1 MNELWYATPFNE
13 VDAKDIGGKADKF
26 AKTCMRLEKN
36 LDPNPI
42 QMKLKA
48 LVDTFKEAMPIVS
61 AMRNDKLTEGHWGQI
76 KALIQ
81 KDFDVALP
89 DFTLKS
95 LIDLDV
101 TQFREEIV
109 TISTQ
114 ATQEANL
121 RGQLEAIKEVFAKLM
136 FDLKFEDKCEC
147 WILSDMDPIFEAL
160 DQTLAEI
167 TAILGSRFVK
177 PLRSEAEVWQ
187 RHILHLSDMIDEWL
201 ACQKNWMYL
210 QNIFKAPDIKK
221 QLMDESKKFDGVDK
235 FFRQLMGGPTGA

>member
-1 MNELWYATPFNE
+1 M
-13 VDAKDIGGKADKF
+13 
-26 AKTCMRLEKN
+26 
-36 LDPNPI
+36 
-42 QMKLKA
+42 
-48 LVDTFKEAMPIVS
+48 
-61 AMRNDKLTEGHWGQI
+61 
-76 KALIQ
+76 
-81 KDFDVALP
+81 DFDVSQP

-121 RGQLEAIKEVFAKLM
+121 RGQIEAIKEVYAKLM
-136 FDLKFEDKCEC
+136 FDLKYEDKCEC

-177 PLRSEAEVWQ
+177 PLRPEAEVWQ
-187 RHILHLSDMIDEWL
+187 KHILHLSDMIDEWL

-221 QLMDESKKFDGVDK
+221 QL
-235 FFRQLMGGPTGA
+235 